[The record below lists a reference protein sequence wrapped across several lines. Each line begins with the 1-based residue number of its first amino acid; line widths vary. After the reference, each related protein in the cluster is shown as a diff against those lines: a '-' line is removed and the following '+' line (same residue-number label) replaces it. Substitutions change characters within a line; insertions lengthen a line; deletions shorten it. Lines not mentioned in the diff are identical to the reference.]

1 MRLCLYCFRG
11 AIQNRLRKEDFMKK
25 QDSYDYYVGIDCAQ
39 NKHDFAMKNN
49 QDKFLI
55 KRGHFSNTLQG
66 YEKFLNTVL
75 SKCLNKDKILFGM
88 EVTGI
93 YGTNLYERLKSDGY
107 HVVMISPDSV
117 KNYRDYKRLNKT
129 DKIDSGCI
137 AELLLN
143 GDAQIVHVAKNGYT
157 DLKAYIRR
165 RNALKV
171 TCTQETNRFLA
182 KVCLY
187 FPDLLKVFPSGRATL
202 KAIFSIYPTP
212 YSIIEADFDELVSV
226 LQKASKNKFGV
237 DKANELIHAAR
248 NSIVV
253 RKSISDGELY
263 NIHSLIDS
271 IDSLESEIRNLE
283 KIIDSKAEEFPAYH
297 VLLTLT
303 GCGKITAATI
313 VAEIGDISRF
323 HKASQIVSLAGLYGD
338 NSKSGSSVNK
348 RGKIS
353 KKGSRYLRHAIY
365 MVAEFARRNNPIFK
379 AYFTRKKNGDRTK
392 HTLAVNAVAN
402 KLCKVIYSLMKNQST
417 YIIQYRDL
425 VKLSEST
432 QNEFFQN
439 AETDFSAKT
448 RRKKY
453 LYEDEYGELHEFVFK
468 SIKTA
473 LIE

>member
-1 MRLCLYCFRG
+1 MSCFRG

-171 TCTQETNRFLA
+171 T
-182 KVCLY
+182 
-187 FPDLLKVFPSGRATL
+187 
-202 KAIFSIYPTP
+202 
-212 YSIIEADFDELVSV
+212 
-226 LQKASKNKFGV
+226 
-237 DKANELIHAAR
+237 
-248 NSIVV
+248 
-253 RKSISDGELY
+253 
-263 NIHSLIDS
+263 
-271 IDSLESEIRNLE
+271 
-283 KIIDSKAEEFPAYH
+283 
-297 VLLTLT
+297 
-303 GCGKITAATI
+303 
-313 VAEIGDISRF
+313 
-323 HKASQIVSLAGLYGD
+323 
-338 NSKSGSSVNK
+338 
-348 RGKIS
+348 
-353 KKGSRYLRHAIY
+353 
-365 MVAEFARRNNPIFK
+365 
-379 AYFTRKKNGDRTK
+379 
-392 HTLAVNAVAN
+392 
-402 KLCKVIYSLMKNQST
+402 
-417 YIIQYRDL
+417 
-425 VKLSEST
+425 
-432 QNEFFQN
+432 
-439 AETDFSAKT
+439 
-448 RRKKY
+448 
-453 LYEDEYGELHEFVFK
+453 
-468 SIKTA
+468 
-473 LIE
+473 